1 MQFLDEWL
9 VPTVEPLLPA
19 DALAALRQEVAPAP
33 VSLWETAVQR
43 RMVTDDQVL
52 GAIAA
57 RFRLPVADLS
67 QVDARVTGV
76 IPEQLARR
84 FTVVPVGQTDSY
96 LEVATANPFDIDAEK
111 MLAFATGREVRMLL
125 ASPGRLRAKLDEIY
139 RSGEEIVSRLL
150 AGIDEEIEVKEL
162 SEEEAEY
169 ASAEE
174 ASQRPIIRL
183 VDMMLADGVVNRAS
197 DIHVEPIEGGVVVRY
212 RIDGVLRQV
221 MKVPR
226 NAGLPLI
233 SRIKIMSGLDI
244 ADRLRPQDGRARVSV
259 NGEPV
264 DLRVSTLPASLGEKV
279 VIRILSQRTTVLNLE
294 SLGMHP
300 DEQEAVKR
308 LLTHKEGIILVTGPT
323 GSGKT
328 TTLYSALRLVQN
340 EGVNIVTVED
350 PVEYRLGQNIVQ
362 VQVHDKAGLTFASA
376 LRSILRQ
383 DPDVVLVGE
392 IRDKET
398 AQIALQASLTG
409 HLVLSTLHTNDAPN
423 AVTRLVDMGMEPYK
437 IASAL
442 RGVVA
447 QRLMRRLCKAC
458 FEPREEPV
466 PERLAR
472 FIPPGTKLLRAV
484 GCPECAMTGYRGR
497 FSIMEVLTMN
507 SELERRI
514 GQGATA
520 DLIAEAARANGMRS
534 LFDSGLRHVLAGDST
549 LEELLRVAD
558 VPVEEEPRRAPASP
572 RSDRPLRLPPQR
584 RRLPRRRS
592 RIRRSRSTSRKRWSW
607 WRIPRTAAAPAAA
620 ARGAG
625 TCVLLVEDEE
635 QLRRV
640 MKDLLEREGYTVA
653 EARDGVQALDQ
664 VDRLAPDVIIL
675 DLNLPGHRRLQRAGP
690 APLPARHAGDS
701 GHGAHRQG
709 RRGQRG
715 AGVRAG
721 RRRLHHQAVPGQ
733 GPVGTARGGP
743 RPPPRL
749 TRPPLTAT
757 SSTPVRPI
765 TRDSTGPGERFL
777 TQGRPGAG
785 EARRAGAGGLHAP
798 RAARPPKA
806 QPERVPLRLP
816 ARAEAGGARAGRRRA
831 VAALSRVRA
840 RAGWSSAWRRTTAGC
855 PTAWWWAT
863 APTS

>member
-19 DALAALRQEVAPAP
+19 DVLAALRQEVAPAP
-33 VSLWETAVQR
+33 VSMWEIAVQR

-52 GAIAA
+52 RAIAS
-57 RFRLPVADLS
+57 RFRLPVADLTH
-67 QVDARVTGV
+67 VDARVTGV

-150 AGIDEEIEVKEL
+150 AGIDEEMEVKEL
-162 SEEEAEY
+162 SEDEAEY
-169 ASAEE
+169 ATAEE

-183 VDMMLADGVVNRAS
+183 VDMMLADGVVSRAS

-328 TTLYSALRLVQN
+328 TTLYSALSLVQN

-423 AVTRLVDMGMEPYK
+423 VVTRLVDMGMEPYK

-458 FEPREEPV
+458 FEPREAPV
-466 PERLAR
+466 PEQLAR
-472 FIPPGTKLLRAV
+472 FIPPGAKLLRAV
-484 GCPECAMTGYRGR
+484 GCPECATTGYRGR

-514 GQGATA
+514 GQGSTA

-558 VPVEEEPRRAPASP
+558 VPVEEEPRRAPAP
-572 RSDRPLRLPPQR
+572 RARTATPPAAA
-584 RRLPRRRS
+584 
-592 RIRRSRSTSRKRWSW
+592 
-607 WRIPRTAAAPAAA
+607 AAAPPAPAKTDSSLALDFAEELELVDDPSDGAAPAA

-675 DLNLPGHRRLQRAGP
+675 DLNLPGIDGYNVLTQLRSRPATRAI
-690 APLPARHAGDS
+690 
-701 GHGAHRQG
+701 
-709 RRGQRG
+709 
-715 AGVRAG
+715 
-721 RRRLHHQAVPGQ
+721 
-733 GPVGTARGGP
+733 PVVV
-743 RPPPRL
+743 
-749 TRPPLTAT
+749 LTAKGDEDNE
-757 SSTPVRPI
+757 VRVFELGADDFI
-765 TRDSTGPGERFL
+765 TKPF
-777 TQGRPGAG
+777 
-785 EARRAGAGGLHAP
+785 RA
-798 RAARPPKA
+798 K
-806 QPERVPLRLP
+806 
-816 ARAEAGGARAGRRRA
+816 
-831 VAALSRVRA
+831 ALSARLEAVLGRHRA
-840 RAGWSSAWRRTTAGC
+840 
-855 PTAWWWAT
+855 
-863 APTS
+863 

>member
-19 DALAALRQEVAPAP
+19 DVLAALRQEVAPAP

-52 GAIAA
+52 SAIAA

-150 AGIDEEIEVKEL
+150 AGIDEEMEVKEL
-162 SEEEAEY
+162 SEDETEY
-169 ASAEE
+169 ATAEE

-183 VDMMLADGVVNRAS
+183 VDMMLADGVVSRAS
-197 DIHVEPIEGGVVVRY
+197 DIHVEPIEGGVIVRY

-259 NGEPV
+259 NGEAV

-328 TTLYSALRLVQN
+328 TTLYSALSLVQN

-423 AVTRLVDMGMEPYK
+423 VVTRLVDMGMEPYK

-458 FEPREEPV
+458 FEPREAPV
-466 PERLAR
+466 PEQLAR
-472 FIPPGTKLLRAV
+472 FIPPGAKLLRAV
-484 GCPECAMTGYRGR
+484 GCPECATTGYRGR

-514 GQGATA
+514 GQGSTA

-558 VPVEEEPRRAPASP
+558 VPVEEEPRRAPGP
-572 RSDRPLRLPPQR
+572 RA
-584 RRLPRRRS
+584 
-592 RIRRSRSTSRKRWSW
+592 
-607 WRIPRTAAAPAAA
+607 RTAAPPAAAAAAPPAPAKTDSSLALDFAEELELVDDPSNGAAPAAA

-664 VDRLAPDVIIL
+664 VDRFAPDVIIL
-675 DLNLPGHRRLQRAGP
+675 DLNLPGIDGYNVLTQLRSRPATRAI
-690 APLPARHAGDS
+690 
-701 GHGAHRQG
+701 
-709 RRGQRG
+709 
-715 AGVRAG
+715 
-721 RRRLHHQAVPGQ
+721 
-733 GPVGTARGGP
+733 PVVV
-743 RPPPRL
+743 
-749 TRPPLTAT
+749 LTAKGDEDNE
-757 SSTPVRPI
+757 VRVFELGADDFI
-765 TRDSTGPGERFL
+765 TKPF
-777 TQGRPGAG
+777 
-785 EARRAGAGGLHAP
+785 RA
-798 RAARPPKA
+798 K
-806 QPERVPLRLP
+806 
-816 ARAEAGGARAGRRRA
+816 
-831 VAALSRVRA
+831 ALSARLEAVLGRHRA
-840 RAGWSSAWRRTTAGC
+840 
-855 PTAWWWAT
+855 
-863 APTS
+863 